1 MTFYDY
7 KLNSKNNTYV
17 LNFSEFFRFDLNTF
31 KTKKC
36 TKECNIFFTQKS
48 MTKASAS
55 SIIAST
61 TTEGPTSKIMDIFC
75 AKNQNNNVVKI
86 YNAHTLITKSSN
98 SIILVGTKANSVK
111 ITTSPKR
118 TPTQKT
124 LLSSHPV
131 LLASFVHSRMM
142 ILRFLFN
149 SSTS

>member
-1 MTFYDY
+1 
-7 KLNSKNNTYV
+7 
-17 LNFSEFFRFDLNTF
+17 
-31 KTKKC
+31 
-36 TKECNIFFTQKS
+36 

>member
-1 MTFYDY
+1 MFSIFQSFLDSISIPSKLRNAPKNVTFF
-7 KLNSKNNTYV
+7 L
-17 LNFSEFFRFDLNTF
+17 
-31 KTKKC
+31 
-36 TKECNIFFTQKS
+36 TQKS
-48 MTKASAS
+48 MTKVFAS

-61 TTEGPTSKIMDIFC
+61 TVEGLTSKIMDIFC